1 MCGRFTLSTNF
12 ETLMDRFEID
22 AAFEESDY
30 HISYNIAPTQQ
41 VVSVINDGMKNRM
54 GYLKWGL
61 VPNWS
66 KDEKIGYKL
75 INARAETLYEIPSF
89 RNAFQK
95 RRCLIIADSFYEWKK
110 TPERKIPMRIKLKS
124 NEPFAMAGLW
134 ESWKSPLGN
143 TIFSC
148 TIITTKAN
156 SFMSTIHE
164 RMPLIVKPEDE
175 KLWLNPRNSPNSLFT
190 RIIQPYADDL
200 IEAYEVSSDVNST
213 KNNNSDLIKEIS

>member
-1 MCGRFTLSTNF
+1 
-12 ETLMDRFEID
+12 
-22 AAFEESDY
+22 
-30 HISYNIAPTQQ
+30 
-41 VVSVINDGMKNRM
+41 
-54 GYLKWGL
+54 
-61 VPNWS
+61 
-66 KDEKIGYKL
+66 
-75 INARAETLYEIPSF
+75 
-89 RNAFQK
+89 
-95 RRCLIIADSFYEWKK
+95 
-110 TPERKIPMRIKLKS
+110 MRIKLKS

>member
-22 AAFEESDY
+22 DAFEESDY

-75 INARAETLYEIPSF
+75 INARAETLSEKPSF

-200 IEAYEVSSDVNST
+200 MEAYEVSSDVNST